1 MPWRR
6 VSIRGPK
13 DVTVIRPVVHVDCA
27 LMAAVL
33 AGHEQTTD
41 AVPSLFSFGPTDLP
55 DGANEARLHT
65 AMPGPHP
72 LEICFYCPDL
82 HIHAIAA
89 VQGQTSPPPECLGGL
104 SLNPSPGDATIH
116 QYRMRGKQMRRFA
129 SILLVLLAVVAT
141 SVPLRAE
148 KRVAL
153 VVGNAAYKYTAR
165 LVNPTNDADDITA
178 ALRKVAF
185 EVIVV
190 KDVDKRSLEMAM
202 ANFGRQAQDAD
213 AALVYYAGHGIQYQ
227 GLNYLMPVDARLE
240 DEYSINYELT
250 RTDDV
255 LFALSKARGVKI
267 LILDAC
273 RNNPLA
279 ERLSSRGVNRDFAQT
294 RGLARIE
301 APRGMLVAFATQSDQ
316 VAVDGV
322 GRNSPFT
329 GALLKEIEEPGIE
342 IATLFRRVAIDVNR
356 TTGGRQLP
364 ELSISMAGEFYLNAR
379 ETDMQAWAK
388 LRGSSD
394 RQQLSDFTTQY
405 PNSPL
410 ISDVQERLAALDR
423 AEKLRLEEEARVQS
437 EREQLIRERS
447 QRDPLESERL
457 ALDPVQRVG
466 EEVQPAHGRTKAPV
480 VSEERAGATKKL
492 PATHSASLPP
502 AEPVSHPSQKP
513 DVLSGGALVQG
524 IKRELMRLGCY
535 AGRIDDHWATSE
547 TKSSLNRFAKYANL
561 SAEPKNPDVEFL
573 DFIRSRT
580 GRVCPLECG
589 AQKIDRNG
597 QCVARDKEPAKPS
610 ARPTE
615 PNEIAPPATRSAA
628 LARADQAR
636 ATGTYRQC
644 MGATTGCYERTIRLH
659 TPEWARAWC
668 SRRPTC

>member
-1 MPWRR
+1 M
-6 VSIRGPK
+6 
-13 DVTVIRPVVHVDCA
+13 H
-27 LMAAVL
+27 
-33 AGHEQTTD
+33 
-41 AVPSLFSFGPTDLP
+41 
-55 DGANEARLHT
+55 
-65 AMPGPHP
+65 
-72 LEICFYCPDL
+72 
-82 HIHAIAA
+82 
-89 VQGQTSPPPECLGGL
+89 
-104 SLNPSPGDATIH
+104 
-116 QYRMRGKQMRRFA
+116 RFA
-129 SILLVLLAVVAT
+129 SILLVLLSVVAA
-141 SVPLRAE
+141 SVPARAE

-165 LVNPTNDADDITA
+165 LANPTNDADDITA
-178 ALRKVAF
+178 ALRNVGF
-185 EVIVV
+185 EVTVV

-202 ANFGRQAQDAD
+202 ANFGRQAQEAD

-250 RTDDV
+250 RIDDV

-356 TTGGRQLP
+356 ATGGRQLP
-364 ELSISMAGEFYLNAR
+364 ELSISMAGEFYLNTR

-394 RQQLSDFTTQY
+394 RRQLSGFITQY

-410 ISDVQERLAALDR
+410 ISDVQERLTALDR
-423 AEKLRLEEEARVQS
+423 AEKLRLQEEARVQA
-437 EREQLIRERS
+437 EREQMIRERS
-447 QRDPLESERL
+447 QHDRFESGRI
-457 ALDPVQRVG
+457 ALDEVRQDPS
-466 EEVQPAHGRTKAPV
+466 EEGRHRTDAPV
-480 VSEERAGATKKL
+480 ASEERPGAPEKL
-492 PATHSASLPP
+492 PVTHSASLPP
-502 AEPVSHPSQKP
+502 PEPVSPPSRQP
-513 DVLSGGALVQG
+513 DALSGSALVQG
-524 IKRELMRLGCY
+524 IKRELKRLGCY
-535 AGRIDDHWATSE
+535 TGRIDDDWTTSE
-547 TKSSLNRFAKYANL
+547 TRSSLNRFAKYANL
-561 SAEPKNPDVEFL
+561 PAEPKIPDVELF
-573 DFIRSRT
+573 DFVRSRPD
-580 GRVCPLECG
+580 RVCPLECG
-589 AQKIDRNG
+589 AQKIERNG
-597 QCVARDKEPAKPS
+597 QCVARDKRPAKPLP
-610 ARPTE
+610 RPTE
-615 PNEIAPPATRSAA
+615 PSEIAPPATRSAA
-628 LARADQAR
+628 LTRADQAW

>member
-1 MPWRR
+1 M
-6 VSIRGPK
+6 
-13 DVTVIRPVVHVDCA
+13 H
-27 LMAAVL
+27 
-33 AGHEQTTD
+33 
-41 AVPSLFSFGPTDLP
+41 
-55 DGANEARLHT
+55 
-65 AMPGPHP
+65 
-72 LEICFYCPDL
+72 
-82 HIHAIAA
+82 
-89 VQGQTSPPPECLGGL
+89 
-104 SLNPSPGDATIH
+104 
-116 QYRMRGKQMRRFA
+116 RFA
-129 SILLVLLAVVAT
+129 PILLVLLAVIAA
-141 SVPLRAE
+141 SVPVRAE

-153 VVGNAAYKYTAR
+153 VVGNAAYRYTAR
-165 LVNPTNDADDITA
+165 LANPTNDADDMTA
-178 ALRKVAF
+178 ALRKVGF

-202 ANFGRQAQDAD
+202 ANFGRQAQEAD

-227 GLNYLMPVDARLE
+227 GVNYLMPVDARLE

-250 RTDDV
+250 RIDDV

-267 LILDAC
+267 MILDAC

-364 ELSISMAGEFYLNAR
+364 ELSISMAGEFYLNTR

-394 RQQLSDFTTQY
+394 RRQLSDFIKQY
-405 PNSPL
+405 SNSPL

-423 AEKLRLEEEARVQS
+423 AEKLRLEEERIQA
-437 EREQLIRERS
+437 EREQMIRERS
-447 QRDPLESERL
+447 QRDRLGNERL
-457 ALDPVQRVG
+457 ALDQVQRDPN
-466 EEVQPAHGRTKAPV
+466 EEARPARDRTNAP
-480 VSEERAGATKKL
+480 SFLEELPGVAEKL

-502 AEPVSHPSQKP
+502 AELVPGPSPQP
-513 DVLSGGALVQG
+513 NALSGGALVQG
-524 IKRELMRLGCY
+524 IKRELKRLGCY
-535 AGRIDDHWATSE
+535 AGRIDDNWTSNE
-547 TKSSLNRFAKYANL
+547 TKSSLNRFAKHANL

-573 DFIRSRT
+573 DFIRSRP
-580 GRVCPLECG
+580 GPVCPLECG
-589 AQKIDRNG
+589 SQKVERNG

-610 ARPTE
+610 ARSTE
-615 PNEIAPPATRSAA
+615 AKEIAPPATRSVA
-628 LARADQAR
+628 LVRADHAW
-636 ATGTYRQC
+636 ATGTYQQC

>member
-1 MPWRR
+1 M
-6 VSIRGPK
+6 
-13 DVTVIRPVVHVDCA
+13 H
-27 LMAAVL
+27 
-33 AGHEQTTD
+33 
-41 AVPSLFSFGPTDLP
+41 
-55 DGANEARLHT
+55 
-65 AMPGPHP
+65 
-72 LEICFYCPDL
+72 
-82 HIHAIAA
+82 
-89 VQGQTSPPPECLGGL
+89 
-104 SLNPSPGDATIH
+104 
-116 QYRMRGKQMRRFA
+116 RFA
-129 SILLVLLAVVAT
+129 SILLVLLAVVAA
-141 SVPLRAE
+141 SVPVRAE

-153 VVGNAAYKYTAR
+153 VVGNAAYRYTAR
-165 LVNPTNDADDITA
+165 LANPTNDADDMTA
-178 ALRKVAF
+178 TLRKVGF

-202 ANFGRQAQDAD
+202 ANFGRQAQGAD

-250 RTDDV
+250 RIDDV

-279 ERLSSRGVNRDFAQT
+279 ERFSSRGVNRDFAQT

-356 TTGGRQLP
+356 ATGGRQLP
-364 ELSISMAGEFYLNAR
+364 ELSISMAGEFYLNTR

-388 LRGSSD
+388 LHGSSD
-394 RQQLSDFTTQY
+394 RRRLSDFITQY

-410 ISDVQERLAALDR
+410 ASEVQERLAALDR
-423 AEKLRLEEEARVQS
+423 AEKLRLEEAARARV
-437 EREQLIRERS
+437 EREQAEREQIIKERVQRER
-447 QRDPLESERL
+447 LESERL
-457 ALDPVQRVG
+457 ARERAENNRV
-466 EEVQPAHGRTKAPV
+466 EEAQPARDRTN
-480 VSEERAGATKKL
+480 AGDAAGSL
-492 PATHSASLPP
+492 PATHLTSLP
-502 AEPVSHPSQKP
+502 ATDPVQTPSRQP
-513 DVLSGGALVQG
+513 DVLSGGALVQS
-524 IKRELMRLGCY
+524 IKKELKRLGCY
-535 AGRIDDHWATSE
+535 TGRIDDDWTSSE

-561 SAEPKNPDVEFL
+561 SAEPKTPDVEFL
-573 DFIRSRT
+573 DFVRSRP
-580 GRVCPLECG
+580 GRVCPLDCG
-589 AQKIDRNG
+589 AQKVERNE
-597 QCVARDKEPAKPS
+597 QCVARDKRPAKPS

-615 PNEIAPPATRSAA
+615 PKEIAPPATRSAA
-628 LARADQAR
+628 LTRADQAR